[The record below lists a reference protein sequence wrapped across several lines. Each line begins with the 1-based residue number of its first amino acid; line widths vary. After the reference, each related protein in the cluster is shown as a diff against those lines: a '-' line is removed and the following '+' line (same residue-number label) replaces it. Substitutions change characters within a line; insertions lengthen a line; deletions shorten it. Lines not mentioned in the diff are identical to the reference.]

1 MKKHPNKHLK
11 EVEIVGFVGR
21 AIDIELTIYL
31 LEIAIKL
38 EKIVIIPR
46 HPALVGTPWEF
57 DEIEKNERAI
67 KAAKQ
72 LKKRITYSVVI
83 IIANIYT
90 YY

>member
-72 LKKRITYSVVI
+72 LKKNLPLGAELLIL
-83 IIANIYT
+83 
-90 YY
+90 

>member
-21 AIDIELTIYL
+21 AIDIEITIYL
-31 LEIAIKL
+31 IESAIKL

-46 HPALVGTPWEF
+46 SPALVGIPWEF
-57 DEIEKNERAI
+57 NEIEKNERAI

-72 LKKRITYSVVI
+72 LKEKLPLGAELLIL
-83 IIANIYT
+83 
-90 YY
+90 

>member
-31 LEIAIKL
+31 IESAIKL
-38 EKIVIIPR
+38 EKIVIFPR
-46 HPALVGTPWEF
+46 SPALVGIPWEF
-57 DEIEKNERAI
+57 NEIEKNERAI

-72 LKKRITYSVVI
+72 LKKKLPLGAELLIL
-83 IIANIYT
+83 
-90 YY
+90 